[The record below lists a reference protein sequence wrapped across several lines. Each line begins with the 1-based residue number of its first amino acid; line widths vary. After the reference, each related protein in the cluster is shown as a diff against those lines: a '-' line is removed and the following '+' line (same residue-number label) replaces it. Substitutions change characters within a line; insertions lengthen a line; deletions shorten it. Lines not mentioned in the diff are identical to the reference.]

1 MSPNIIKELD
11 FFLRAMLLG
20 AMIAMLYDTI
30 RIFRRVFRHGVFWIA
45 MEDFFFWFICC
56 LKIFEMFIKENSG
69 TLRWFAI
76 AANVAGML
84 LYCKTLSRPYVK
96 YISKLL
102 KFLLGVLIKALTVA
116 LKPLRFLYGKLKK
129 GGAFAARKS
138 GKGARYVKNR
148 LTRRAKLFII
158 TLCKR

>member
-1 MSPNIIKELD
+1 MSQNIIKELD
-11 FFLRAMLLG
+11 FFLQAMLLG
-20 AMIAMLYDTI
+20 IMIAVFYDTI

-76 AANVAGML
+76 AANAAGML
-84 LYCKTLSRPYVK
+84 LYCKTLSRFYVT
-96 YISKLL
+96 YVSKLL
-102 KFLLGVLIKALTVA
+102 NFLLHVLVKVLTVA
-116 LKPLRFLYGKLKK
+116 MKPFHFVFGRLKK
-129 GGAFAARKS
+129 AGAFAARKS

-148 LTRRAKLFII
+148 LTRKLKLFII

>member
-20 AMIAMLYDTI
+20 VMIAVFYDTI

-76 AANVAGML
+76 AANVVGML
-84 LYCKTLSRPYVK
+84 LYCKTLSRLYVT
-96 YISKLL
+96 YVSKLL
-102 KFLLGVLIKALTVA
+102 KFLLGILIKVLTAA
-116 LKPLRFLYGKLKK
+116 LKPLRFLYGKLRKA
-129 GGAFAARKS
+129 GAFAAKKS

-148 LTRRAKLFII
+148 LTRKVKLFII